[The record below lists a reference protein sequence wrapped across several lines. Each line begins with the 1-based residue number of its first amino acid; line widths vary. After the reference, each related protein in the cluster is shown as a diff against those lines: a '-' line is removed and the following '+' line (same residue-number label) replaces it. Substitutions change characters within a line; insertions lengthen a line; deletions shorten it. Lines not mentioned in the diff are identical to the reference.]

1 MKSIITGYYYR
12 NLSGLFDGMNK
23 ETIMD
28 GEGNGVQ
35 YSKEDLYQ
43 KSKLKQ
49 GIARSNS
56 VIIIIK

>member
-1 MKSIITGYYYR
+1 
-12 NLSGLFDGMNK
+12 MNK

-56 VIIIIK
+56 VLILMKWKKVSGSLEKV